1 MKVILI
7 NKPYAMLELMYVAAR
22 TCYSAKAP
30 SEMWGEILDD
40 TIKEDY
46 HAPEKFLDKVLS
58 SGHTSIA
65 EHINFTFAID
75 GISRACS
82 HQLVRHRHA
91 CYCLAGD
98 TVIKQRSHGESRTI
112 KELYDSTS
120 QYNKMRRIRC
130 VNETTRELQYD
141 PIKEVIYSGKKPVYE
156 VTTNFGYKIKST
168 MQHRFFT
175 QEGWK
180 RLEELSVGDT
190 VYVNG
195 AVAYKDKEWLNKQ
208 YNVLNKSQEEIAEL
222 CGASKHTI
230 RKWVRKYNLQKDL
243 GSWCIGKEPIN
254 KGRTKNDYEPMLRT
268 SKKMMGNT
276 NSPALYGE
284 NNPMWR
290 GDNVGLSGGYL
301 RTHRSNKTI
310 GICSNCGTS
319 GYTELHHIDKNP
331 TNANSSNIM
340 ELCRCCH
347 KAIHKK
353 EIKEVVIPNTITS
366 IEYIG
371 IVDTYDISM
380 AGDNH
385 NFIANGF
392 VVHNSQQSQR
402 YVEIKESQ
410 SELYDLVHGFPT
422 DEKIAKMKEL
432 ASKYFV
438 DSDDGNYYGYVH
450 CLWQYT
456 NRIECGEKPEDARSI
471 LPNAMKTNL
480 VMTCNLR
487 ELMHIC
493 NLRLCTRAQKEIRE
507 LVKRMRDELVE
518 VEPFLDKYL
527 QPKCEQLGFCTE
539 HQCCGRKPKLDTIQV
554 KS

>member
-82 HQLVRHRHA
+82 HQLVRHRH
-91 CYCLAGD
+91 C
-98 TVIKQRSHGESRTI
+98 T
-112 KELYDSTS
+112 
-120 QYNKMRRIRC
+120 
-130 VNETTRELQYD
+130 
-141 PIKEVIYSGKKPVYE
+141 
-156 VTTNFGYKIKST
+156 F
-168 MQHRFFT
+168 
-175 QEGWK
+175 
-180 RLEELSVGDT
+180 
-190 VYVNG
+190 
-195 AVAYKDKEWLNKQ
+195 
-208 YNVLNKSQEEIAEL
+208 
-222 CGASKHTI
+222 
-230 RKWVRKYNLQKDL
+230 
-243 GSWCIGKEPIN
+243 
-254 KGRTKNDYEPMLRT
+254 
-268 SKKMMGNT
+268 
-276 NSPALYGE
+276 
-284 NNPMWR
+284 
-290 GDNVGLSGGYL
+290 
-301 RTHRSNKTI
+301 
-310 GICSNCGTS
+310 
-319 GYTELHHIDKNP
+319 
-331 TNANSSNIM
+331 
-340 ELCRCCH
+340 
-347 KAIHKK
+347 
-353 EIKEVVIPNTITS
+353 
-366 IEYIG
+366 
-371 IVDTYDISM
+371 
-380 AGDNH
+380 
-385 NFIANGF
+385 
-392 VVHNSQQSQR
+392 SQQSQR

-438 DSDDGNYYGYVH
+438 DSDDGNYYGYVY
-450 CLWQYT
+450 CLWQYAS
-456 NRIECGEKPEDARSI
+456 RIECGEKPEDARSI

-487 ELMHIC
+487 ELIHIC

>member
-1 MKVILI
+1 MKVTLI
-7 NKPYAMLELMYVAAR
+7 NKPYNILGLMYVAAR
-22 TCYSAKAP
+22 TCYCSKLP
-30 SEMWGEILDD
+30 SEMWEDILDD
-40 TIKEDY
+40 MLDADY

-195 AVAYKDKEWLNKQ
+195 TVAYKDKEWLNKQ
-208 YNVLNKSQEEIAEL
+208 YNVLNKSQEEIGEL

-268 SKKMMGNT
+268 SKKMIGNT
-276 NSPALYGE
+276 
-284 NNPMWR
+284 
-290 GDNVGLSGGYL
+290 
-301 RTHRSNKTI
+301 
-310 GICSNCGTS
+310 
-319 GYTELHHIDKNP
+319 
-331 TNANSSNIM
+331 NSSNIM

-366 IEYIG
+366 IEYVG

-402 YVEIKESQ
+402 YVEIKENHGD
-410 SELYDLVHGFPT
+410 LYDLVTGFAS
-422 DEKIAKMKEL
+422 DEKIAKMKEI
-432 ASKYFV
+432 ANKYFV
-438 DSDDGNYYGYVH
+438 DVNDNNYYGYVH

-456 NRIECGEKPEDARSI
+456 SRVACGEKPEDARNS
-471 LPNAMKTNL
+471 LPNATKTNI

-507 LVKRMRDELVE
+507 LVKGMKDELVE

-539 HQCCGRKPKLDTIQV
+539 HQCCGRKPKLDTTQV